1 MKKIGLVPEREWAY
15 LLRSGK
21 HSFSCLK
28 GDVIGQVHTNDLSED
43 KVYYIRKC
51 NVCGDPFAD
60 GSYVHDPIEGLASYV
75 ARSESEEKSL
85 DHLHVYGLNN
95 DKADVVRLQPNFFL
109 RGYNPHGLKV
119 ERIIPEERRIRVPWI
134 FAPVIGRRDETGPAP
149 PAFQSGRPL
158 HPFGIPCGA
167 ASSPGD
173 DSPSLFLQIPRR
185 LGYRSSRHDGYFCAA
200 QRPGP
205 PRCGPTG
212 HSPPVHTL
220 VLDDPARPESRSG
233 PRPFL

>member
-134 FAPVIGRRDETGPAP
+134 FAPVIGRRDETEGSLMLESVYEKYYDKLRSIP
-149 PAFQSGRPL
+149 PIIGNLITRRDL
-158 HPFGIPCGA
+158 V
-167 ASSPGD
+167 PGVNGKKFYKD
-173 DSPSLFLQIPRR
+173 LEKSMKNANKIGLKKR
-185 LGYRSSRHDGYFCAA
+185 LDFKLEDLNRKILRWRGKE
-200 QRPGP
+200 
-205 PRCGPTG
+205 
-212 HSPPVHTL
+212 
-220 VLDDPARPESRSG
+220 VLDLYKNEKGR
-233 PRPFL
+233 